1 MEREGIWTENFRIQ
15 AAMVDPHTVATIP
28 ALANLFQEVAN
39 NHAFSR
45 QLDFFNMRERGLFWV
60 LNRFRM
66 QIIRYPAWRD
76 TITLQT
82 WVSAMMPFS
91 HRHLAVYDAENQPL
105 VHATTIWIPLD
116 FHTHRPRRLDN
127 FEVLLND
134 RNNPCPL
141 PDKLPAPADPV
152 LSTTYTVA
160 YSDLDM
166 LGHVNNVQYMRWFLD
181 DHFRDAQA
189 PTVTELSMHYLAEA
203 FHGDV
208 VHIFKTTEANKS
220 AAYELRRA
228 SDGVAL
234 CRGLIY
240 SQIDSIKSN

>member
-1 MEREGIWTENFRIQ
+1 
-15 AAMVDPHTVATIP
+15 
-28 ALANLFQEVAN
+28 
-39 NHAFSR
+39 
-45 QLDFFNMRERGLFWV
+45 MRERGLFWV

-66 QIIRYPAWRD
+66 QIVRYPAWRD
-76 TITLQT
+76 TISLQT

-91 HRHLAVYDAENQPL
+91 HRHLAVYDIENQL
-105 VHATTIWIPLD
+105 LACASAIWIPLD

-127 FEVLLND
+127 FEVSLND
-134 RNNPCPL
+134 RHNPCPL

-152 LSTTYTVA
+152 LGTTYTVA

-181 DHFRDAQA
+181 DHFRDTQA

-208 VHIFKTTEANKS
+208 VHVFKTTEANEASS
-220 AAYELRRA
+220 ADRGGGSTAYELRRA

-240 SQIDSIKSN
+240 SQTDSIKSN